1 MEELITDILLSAS
14 LCADCF
20 AVALCSSVTMKKV
33 TLAQVLQIA
42 LIFAIIQT
50 SFLFV
55 GWAFGDFIARYLMHF
70 VKWIGM
76 GILVFVGV
84 SMIREAFSEEKPR
97 NLTGF
102 LNIVLAGIADSID
115 ALAVGISCSGRVHH
129 HSPVSHYRHQGRKP
143 DWNQS
148 RQTCCRVRRCCPYI
162 AGNQYLA

>member
-33 TLAQVLQIA
+33 TLAQVLKIA

-76 GILVFVGV
+76 GLLVFVGV
-84 SMIREAFSEEKPR
+84 SMIREAFFH
-97 NLTGF
+97 L
-102 LNIVLAGIADSID
+102 
-115 ALAVGISCSGRVHH
+115 ISVQ
-129 HSPVSHYRHQGRKP
+129 VSHSFWQQCPPREQ
-143 DWNQS
+143 
-148 RQTCCRVRRCCPYI
+148 VR
-162 AGNQYLA
+162 